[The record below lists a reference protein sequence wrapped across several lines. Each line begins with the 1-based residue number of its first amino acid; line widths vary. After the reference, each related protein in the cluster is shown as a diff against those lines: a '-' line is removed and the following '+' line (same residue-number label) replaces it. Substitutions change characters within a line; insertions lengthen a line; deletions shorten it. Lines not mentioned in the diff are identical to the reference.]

1 MRITPE
7 LKEEI
12 RDLLNNRNLRTA
24 LSRVISRYRET
35 RERALSTLGDFKEIR
50 KKLMD
55 IKDSAIE
62 SMDLLWERV
71 GERLSEKRAIFLE
84 LKDEEEARNR
94 ILYILK
100 EAGVDLLI
108 KGKSITSEEI
118 GINNVLEKNGIK
130 VIETD
135 LGERILQL
143 FGDKPSH
150 LIVPAIHRTKEE
162 IAELFSRYYGED
174 IPPDPYVITKR
185 VRVEFRN
192 YFLSARAGLTGIN
205 VVSADPTYFY
215 LMTNEG
221 NGRLTATMPDLYI
234 TLAGWEKIVGGLGDA
249 MFILRVLPR
258 SAVGLNFSSYL
269 SMFSAPFDWNGRRK
283 WYVLVLDNGRKKA
296 REDRY
301 LRHGLRCIRCG
312 ACMMVCPVYR
322 VLSGQGFSKIYMGGI
337 GVIWTAINRGLD
349 EALELAEL
357 CAGCGSCSEVCPAG
371 IPISDVIEELR
382 SRKDPNNLLE
392 RYAPTIIGE
401 RKKYGGIMESARAI
415 KFRSGEPFLSFAY
428 RKGLLDRDTNT
439 AFYGGCLVEEF
450 LTGEAMDTVA
460 LLEDLGVDLGV
471 VGGVCC
477 GLPLKV
483 YGKKGDYM
491 RNGFLLREKLEKY
504 KTVVTICDSCYSTLY
519 GLGLRNVTSLY
530 EYLSDTEAIFYAY
543 KPYRV
548 VLHIPCHTRI
558 IGKDKDFV
566 KFMESIMNVEVI
578 RSDYESVCCGGAGLY
593 RFKFPSISHE
603 IFGLREE
610 FLRNI
615 RPDFI
620 ITTCPSCILQ
630 FKEEIKRL
638 KLNTDVVHLATFLK
652 NFTRYQR

>member
-1 MRITPE
+1 MRIKPE
-7 LKEEI
+7 LKREI
-12 RDLLNNRNLRTA
+12 RELLGNKNLRIA

-35 RERALSTLGDFKEIR
+35 REKALSNLGDFKEIR
-50 KKLMD
+50 KRLMD

-71 GERLSEKRAIFLE
+71 GERLSENKAIFLE
-84 LKDEEEARNR
+84 LKDEREARDK
-94 ILYILK
+94 ILEILK
-100 EAGVDLLI
+100 EARVDLLI

-118 GINNVLEKNGIK
+118 GINGLLEKNGIK

-162 IAELFSRYYGED
+162 IAELFSRYYKEE
-174 IPPDPYVITKR
+174 IPPDPYIITKR
-185 VRVEFRN
+185 VRSEFRN
-192 YFLSARAGLTGIN
+192 YFLNAKAGLTGIN

-221 NGRLTATMPDLYI
+221 NGRLVATMPDLYI
-234 TLAGWEKIVGGLGDA
+234 TLVGLEKAVGSLGDA

-258 SAVGLNFSSYL
+258 SAVGLNFSSYV
-269 SMFSAPFDWNGRRK
+269 SMFSAPFDWNGRRR
-283 WYVLVLDNGRKKA
+283 WYVLVLDNGRKRA

-357 CAGCGSCSEVCPAG
+357 CTSCGSCSEVCPAG
-371 IPISDVIEELR
+371 IPISDVIEDLR
-382 SRKDPNNLLE
+382 SRKEPNNLLE
-392 RYAPTIIGE
+392 RYAPIVIGE
-401 RKKYGGIMESARAI
+401 RKKYGGIMESVRTV

-428 RKGLLDRDTNT
+428 RKGLLDKDADT

-450 LTGEAMDTVA
+450 FTREAMDTVD

-471 VGGVCC
+471 VGGICC
-477 GLPLKV
+477 GLPLKI
-483 YGKKGDYM
+483 YGKKGDYI
-491 RNGFLLREKLEKY
+491 RNGLILKEKLEKY
-504 KTVVTICDSCYSTLY
+504 KTVITICDSCYSTLY
-519 GLGLRNVTSLY
+519 EIGFRNVTSLY
-530 EYLSDTEAIFYAY
+530 EYLSGINTIFYAY
-543 KPYRV
+543 EPYRV

-558 IGKDKDFV
+558 VGKDRDFV
-566 KFMESIMNVEVI
+566 KFMESIMNVELI
-578 RSDYESVCCGGAGLY
+578 RSEYESVCCGGAGLY
-593 RFKFPSISHE
+593 RFKFPTISHE
-603 IFGLREE
+603 IFRLREE
-610 FLRNI
+610 FI
-615 RPDFI
+615 RDVKPDFI

-630 FKEEIKRL
+630 FKEEVKRL
-638 KLNTDVVHLATFLK
+638 KLNVDIVHLATFLK
-652 NFTRYQR
+652 NFTRYQ